1 MHNYPKKQG
10 VQFQTKMVVEIA
22 LPALPVVLVTALID
36 SINPCAIGVLILL
49 IATLVSLS
57 KDKSKMLKV
66 GTIYISAV
74 FFTYLAAGFGLLTI
88 IQKLNISEVLS
99 WIVGILVIILG
110 LIEIKDFWWYGQGI
124 SLQIPP
130 KRAEQIKKMIKKV
143 SVPGSIFLGIFVA
156 AVELPCTGGPYLAI
170 TTLLAKI
177 GFSMKVFWLLV
188 LYNFIFVLPLIIIL
202 VLAFFGMKTDTIS
215 KWKNDKKKW
224 MRLFIGLVMIALGI
238 GLILWAKGMI
248 NFGITA

>member
-1 MHNYPKKQG
+1 
-10 VQFQTKMVVEIA
+10 MVVDIA
-22 LPALPVVLVTALID
+22 LPTLPVVLVTALID
-36 SINPCAIGVLILL
+36 SINPCAIGVLVLL
-49 IATLVSLS
+49 IATLMGLS
-57 KDKSKMLKV
+57 KDRAKMLKV
-66 GTIYISAV
+66 GAIYVTAV
-74 FFTYLAAGFGLLTI
+74 FLTYLAAGFGLLTI
-88 IQKLNISEVLS
+88 IQKLNISEQLS

-130 KRAEQIKKMIKKV
+130 KRAEQIKKMMKKV
-143 SVPGSIFLGIFVA
+143 SVPGSIILGIFVA

-188 LYNFIFVLPLIIIL
+188 LYNFIFVLPLLIIL
-202 VLAFFGMKTDTIS
+202 ALAFFGMKTDTIS

-224 MRLFIGLVMIALGI
+224 MRLFIGLVMVALGVC
-238 GLILWAKGMI
+238 LILWAKGI
-248 NFGITA
+248 ISFGIAL

>member
-1 MHNYPKKQG
+1 
-10 VQFQTKMVVEIA
+10 MVLSEIS
-22 LPALPVVLVTALID
+22 LPTLPVVIATALID
-36 SINPCAIGVLILL
+36 SINPCAIGVLVLL

-57 KDKSKMLKV
+57 KDKTKMLKV
-66 GTIYISAV
+66 GIIYITAV
-74 FFTYLAAGFGLLTI
+74 FITYLLAGFGLLAV
-88 IQKLNISEVLS
+88 IQKLNISEQLS

-143 SVPGSIFLGIFVA
+143 SVPGSIILGIFVA

-202 VLAFFGMKTDTIS
+202 MLTFFGMKTSTIS

-224 MRLFIGLVMIALGI
+224 MRLFMGLIMIALGI
-238 GLILWAKGMI
+238 CLILWAKGI
-248 NFGITA
+248 ISFGINL